1 MPSLDQHQSNDFV
14 KLLLLGDAKSGKT
27 GSLVSLVAAGYKL
40 RILDLD
46 NLLDVLKHYILEQ
59 CPDKIGNVEFRTLRD
74 NRKTTAEGPVIDG
87 MPKAYIDSVKM
98 LDNWKYKDDNGNE
111 VDLGK
116 PCDWGP
122 DCILVLDSLSRLCD
136 AAYDWRVPLTPKN
149 DKGQFDG
156 RATYGDA
163 QDAVENNL
171 ALLSGK
177 NFRTNVIVIAH
188 GQYMELPDG
197 QKKIFPQAVGQKL
210 SPKIPQYF
218 PSYVRYKNSGGKRII
233 QLESDGMI
241 DLANPKPFAFAGKS
255 LPIETG
261 LADFFSAL
269 RNAPKETTATPV
281 VTASKPKI
289 VTQLKRV

>member
-14 KLLLLGDAKSGKT
+14 KLLLLGDAKAGKT
-27 GSLVSLVAAGYKL
+27 GSLVSLVRAGYKL
-40 RILDLD
+40 RILDMD
-46 NLLDVLKHYILEQ
+46 NLLDVLKHFIMEQ
-59 CPDKIGNVEFRTLRD
+59 CPLQIANVEYRTLRD
-74 NRKTTAEGPVIDG
+74 KRKTTAEGPVIDG
-87 MPKAYIDSVKM
+87 QPKAYINAVKM
-98 LDNWKYKDDNGNE
+98 LDLWKYTDDKGNE

-136 AAYDWRVPLTPKN
+136 AAYDWRVPLTVKN
-149 DKGQFDG
+149 DKGQYDG

-171 ALLSGK
+171 ALLTGD

-188 GQYMELPDG
+188 GSYMELPDG
-197 QKKIFPQAVGQKL
+197 TKKIFPQAVGQKL

-218 PSYVRYKNSGGKRII
+218 PSYVRYKNLGGKRTI

-241 DLANPKPFAFAGKS
+241 DLANPKPFAFAGKT

-261 LADFFSAL
+261 LADFFAAL
-269 RNAPKETTATPV
+269 RNVPPV
-281 VTASKPKI
+281 PQAQAVAALKPKL
-289 VTQLKRV
+289 QLKRV

>member
-46 NLLDVLKHYILEQ
+46 NLLDVLKHYIVEQ
-59 CPDKIGNVEFRTLRD
+59 CPERIANVEFRTLRD
-74 NRKTTAEGPVIDG
+74 KRKTTAEGPVIDG
-87 MPKAYIDSVKM
+87 QPTAFIQAMKM
-98 LDNWKYKDDNGNE
+98 LDHWKYTEDGNE

-116 PCDWGP
+116 PANWGP
-122 DCILVLDSLSRLCD
+122 DTILVVDSLSRLCD
-136 AAYDWRVPLTPKN
+136 AAYDFRIPLTPRG
-149 DKGQFDG
+149 KGGEFDG
-156 RATYGDA
+156 RAVYGDA
-163 QDAVENNL
+163 QDAVENCL
-171 ALLSGK
+171 ALLTSRSFG
-177 NFRTNVIVIAH
+177 TNVIVIAH
-188 GQYMELPDG
+188 GSYMDLPDG
-197 QKKIFPQAVGQKL
+197 TKKIFPQAVGQKL

-218 PSYVRYKNSGGKRII
+218 PNYVRYKNQNGKRTI

-241 DLANPKPFAFAGKS
+241 DLANSRPFAFAGKS

-269 RNAPKETTATPV
+269 RNAPAETRATPP
-281 VTASKPKI
+281 VTASKPKV
-289 VTQLKRV
+289 VTQLKRM